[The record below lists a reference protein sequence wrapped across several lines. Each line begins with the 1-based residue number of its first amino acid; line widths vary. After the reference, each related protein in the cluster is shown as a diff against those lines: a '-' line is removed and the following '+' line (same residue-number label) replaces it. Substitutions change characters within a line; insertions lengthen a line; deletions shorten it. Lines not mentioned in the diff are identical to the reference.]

1 VAGKV
6 KKQSTILGTLGTPN
20 FSSLPFEDFLMSL
33 KIWLDGKLV
42 DEADAKISVFDH
54 GLLYGDGVFEGIRI
68 YNRKI
73 FELDAHIRRL
83 YESAK
88 AIRLDV
94 AMSKEK
100 LIKAVEKTVEANGV
114 IDGYIRLVV
123 TRGVGTLGL
132 NPFVC
137 KDGRLIIIIADNIQ
151 LYPEELYEKG
161 IKVISATT
169 VRNHPLAVPPQVK
182 SMNYLN
188 NILAKIE
195 ALDND
200 VPEAIMYNHEGY
212 VAEATA
218 DNVFI
223 VRDGVI
229 YAPPVEAGALEGITR
244 NLVIKL
250 AKEEDLQVI
259 EKNLTRFDLYV
270 CDEFFLTGT
279 AAEVIGIVEIDG
291 RVIDDG
297 SPGPVTRLLRK
308 KFFKYAHGK

>member
-1 VAGKV
+1 MGAIVALESV
-6 KKQSTILGTLGTPN
+6 
-20 FSSLPFEDFLMSL
+20 MAL

-42 DEADAKISVFDH
+42 DQADAKISVFDH
-54 GLLYGDGVFEGIRI
+54 GLLYGDGVFEGIRV
-68 YNRKI
+68 YNSRV

-83 YESAK
+83 YDSAK
-88 AIRLDV
+88 AIRLEV
-94 AMSKEK
+94 PMSRSE
-100 LIKAVEKTVEANGV
+100 LISAVEKTVEANGV
-114 IDGYIRLVV
+114 IDGYIRLLV

-132 NPFVC
+132 NPFIC
-137 KDGRLIIIIADNIQ
+137 EDSRLIIIADNIQ

-161 IKVISATT
+161 MKVISATT
-169 VRNHPLAVPPQVK
+169 VRNHPLAIPPQVK

-212 VAEATA
+212 VAEATG

-229 YAPPVEAGALEGITR
+229 YAPPAEAGSLEGITR
-244 NLVIKL
+244 GIVIRLAREENLEV
-250 AKEEDLQVI
+250 V
-259 EKNLTRFDLYV
+259 EKNLTRFDLYI

-291 RVIDDG
+291 RVIGDG
-297 SPGPVTRLLRK
+297 KPGPVTKLLGK
-308 KFFKYAHGK
+308 KFFKYAHGKKL

>member
-1 VAGKV
+1 MA
-6 KKQSTILGTLGTPN
+6 
-20 FSSLPFEDFLMSL
+20 L
-33 KIWLDGKLV
+33 KIWLNGKLV
-42 DEADAKISVFDH
+42 DEKDAKISVFDH
-54 GLLYGDGVFEGIRI
+54 GLLYGDGVFEGIRV
-68 YNRKI
+68 YNSRV

-83 YESAK
+83 YDSAK
-88 AIRLDV
+88 AIRLEIP
-94 AMSKEK
+94 MSRSE
-100 LIKAVEKTVEANGV
+100 LISAVEKTVEANGV
-114 IDGYIRLVV
+114 IDGYIRLLV

-132 NPFVC
+132 NPFIC
-137 KDGRLIIIIADNIQ
+137 EDSRLIIIADNIQ

-161 IKVISATT
+161 MKVISATT
-169 VRNHPLAVPPQVK
+169 VRNHPLAIPPQVK

-212 VAEATA
+212 VAEATG

-229 YAPPVEAGALEGITR
+229 YTPPAEAGSLEGITR
-244 NLVIKL
+244 GIVIELAREENLEV
-250 AKEEDLQVI
+250 V
-259 EKNLTRFDLYV
+259 EKNLTRFDLYI

-291 RVIDDG
+291 RVIGDG
-297 SPGPVTRLLRK
+297 KPGPVTKLLRK
-308 KFFKYAHGK
+308 KFFKYAHGKKL

>member
-1 VAGKV
+1 MA
-6 KKQSTILGTLGTPN
+6 
-20 FSSLPFEDFLMSL
+20 L
-33 KIWLDGKLV
+33 KIWLDDKLV
-42 DEADAKISVFDH
+42 DEADAKISIFDH
-54 GLLYGDGVFEGIRI
+54 GLLYGDGVFEGIRV
-68 YNRKI
+68 YNSRV
-73 FELDAHIRRL
+73 FELQSHIRRL

-88 AIRLDV
+88 VIRLEIPMTKD
-94 AMSKEK
+94 K
-100 LIKAVEKTVEANGV
+100 LISAVEKTVEANKV
-114 IDGYIRLVV
+114 VDGYIRLVV

-137 KDGRLIIIIADNIQ
+137 ENGRLFIIADSIQ

-161 IKVISATT
+161 MKIISATT
-169 VRNHPLAVPPQVK
+169 VRNHPLAIPPQIK
-182 SMNYLN
+182 SLNYLN

-195 ALDND
+195 ALDNN

-212 VAEATA
+212 VAEATG

-229 YAPPVEAGALEGITR
+229 YTPPAEAGALPGITR
-244 NLVIKL
+244 AVVIRL
-250 AKEEDLQVI
+250 AKEEKLDVV

-291 RVIDDG
+291 RTIG
-297 SPGPVTRLLRK
+297 AGRPGPITKLLRK
-308 KFFKYAHGK
+308 KFFEYAHGK

>member
-1 VAGKV
+1 M
-6 KKQSTILGTLGTPN
+6 N
-20 FSSLPFEDFLMSL
+20 YEDFFMAL

-42 DEADAKISVFDH
+42 DEKDAKISIFDH
-54 GLLYGDGVFEGIRI
+54 GLLYGDGVFEGIRV
-68 YNRKI
+68 YNGKV

-88 AIRLDV
+88 VIRLEV
-94 AMSKEK
+94 PMSRSE
-100 LIKAVEKTVEANGV
+100 LISAVEKTVEANGV
-114 IDGYIRLVV
+114 IDGYIRLLV

-132 NPFVC
+132 NPFIC
-137 KDGRLIIIIADNIQ
+137 ENSRLIIIADNIQ

-161 IKVISATT
+161 MKVISATT
-169 VRNHPLAVPPQVK
+169 VRNHPLAIPPQVK
-182 SMNYLN
+182 SLNYLN

-195 ALDND
+195 ALDYD

-212 VAEATA
+212 VAESTA

-229 YAPPVEAGALEGITR
+229 YTPPAEAGSLEGITR
-244 NLVIKL
+244 SIVIRL
-250 AKEEDLQVI
+250 AKEENLEVV

-291 RVIDDG
+291 RVIGDG
-297 SPGPVTRLLRK
+297 KPGPITKLLRK
-308 KFFKYAHGK
+308 SFFNYAHGKKL

>member
-1 VAGKV
+1 MG
-6 KKQSTILGTLGTPN
+6 
-20 FSSLPFEDFLMSL
+20 L

-42 DEADAKISVFDH
+42 DETDAKISVFDH
-54 GLLYGDGVFEGIRI
+54 GLLYGDGVFEGIRV
-68 YNRKI
+68 YNRRI
-73 FELDAHIRRL
+73 FELEAHIKRL

-88 AIRLDV
+88 AIRLEV
-94 AMSKEK
+94 PMSKGK
-100 LIKAVEKTVEANGV
+100 LIGAVEKTAEANGV

-132 NPFVC
+132 NPFIC
-137 KDGRLIIIIADNIQ
+137 ENGRLFIIADNIQ

-161 IKVISATT
+161 MKVVSATT
-169 VRNHPLAVPPQVK
+169 VRNHPLAIPPQVK
-182 SMNYLN
+182 SLNYLN

-200 VPEAIMYNHEGY
+200 VPEAVMYNHEGY
-212 VAEATA
+212 IAEATG

-223 VRDGVI
+223 VKNGVI
-229 YAPPVEAGALEGITR
+229 YTPPIEAGALEGITR
-244 NLVIKL
+244 SIVIKL
-250 AKEEDLQVI
+250 AKEEKLEVV

-291 RVIDDG
+291 RIVGEGKPG
-297 SPGPVTRLLRK
+297 SITRLLRK
-308 KFFKYAHGK
+308 KFYQYAHVKNS